1 MRILILNGPNLNL
14 LGTREKSIY
23 GNKDLDWIKDRLK
36 KTAAELGLQI
46 DFRQS
51 NDEGELV
58 DWIGAAAGQFD
69 GMVIN
74 PAAYTHT
81 SVAIPDAIA
90 AVQLPSIEVH
100 ISNVYA
106 REEFRKH
113 SFSAPVCVG
122 QICGLGPD
130 GYEWA
135 LRALHRYLSKQGE
148 A

>member
-1 MRILILNGPNLNL
+1 MRILVLNGPNLNL
-14 LGTREKSIY
+14 LGTRQKSIY
-23 GNKDLDWIKDRLK
+23 GNKDLDWIKDRLE

-51 NDEGELV
+51 NDEGKLV

-100 ISNVYA
+100 ISNVHA

-113 SFSAPVCVG
+113 SFLAPVCVG